1 MLQSVLDLISQSR
14 EEAIA
19 LQRLLVSI
27 PALAPENGGQGEKDK
42 AEALKAFLEKWGF
55 SAPTELRA
63 PDPRVPCG
71 YRPSLVYR
79 LMGEDTS
86 RTFWILSHLDVVPVG
101 ERALWKTDPFALT
114 VEGDFIFGRGVE
126 DNHQG
131 LVSSVLLAKAL
142 LDQKAK
148 PPFNLG
154 LLLVA
159 DEECGNVFGL
169 EHIMKHHADLFG
181 ANDLFLVPDHGA
193 ADGTEIEI
201 AEKGV
206 LWLKITING
215 QQCHASMPDK
225 GVNALRAGA
234 AMIVR
239 LEGVK
244 ERFPASDPLFSP
256 PVSTFEP
263 TKKEA
268 NVENINTLPGRDVFY
283 LDCRVLPCYPLDDV
297 LASIKAIG
305 AEIEKE
311 RGVSVSYDIVQKMN
325 AAPST
330 APDSEI
336 VARLQ
341 KALREELRREAR
353 LTGIGGGTF
362 AALLRRKGFPAAV
375 WSTLL
380 GMAHQPNEK
389 ASLSATLQD
398 ARLMAR
404 ALFAE
409 KWSG

>member
-1 MLQSVLDLISQSR
+1 M
-14 EEAIA
+14 
-19 LQRLLVSI
+19 
-27 PALAPENGGQGEKDK
+27 
-42 AEALKAFLEKWGF
+42 
-55 SAPTELRA
+55 
-63 PDPRVPCG
+63 PDR
-71 YRPSLVYR
+71 
-79 LMGEDTS
+79 
-86 RTFWILSHLDVVPVG
+86 RT
-101 ERALWKTDPFALT
+101 RLWKTILSLGWS
-114 VEGDFIFGRGVE
+114 EGDFLFGRGVV
-126 DNHQG
+126 DNHQRACQ
-131 LVSSVLLAKAL
+131 LVLWRSRCA
-142 LDQKAK
+142 DQKAK
-148 PPFNLG
+148 RPTLSALFWSPMKK
-154 LLLVA
+154 A
-159 DEECGNVFGL
+159 AMVFGHDL
-169 EHIMKHHADLFG
+169 HHDASRRICSRKDLFSCRFTRG
-181 ANDLFLVPDHGA
+181 GRERKSEFPK
-193 ADGTEIEI
+193 
-201 AEKGV
+201 KGV
-206 LWLKITING
+206 LWLKVTING

-239 LEGVK
+239 LEGLK

-297 LASIKAIG
+297 LAAIKAIG

-311 RGVSVSYDIVQKMN
+311 RGVSVSYDIVQKTN
-325 AAPST
+325 AAPPT

-336 VARLQ
+336 VERLQ
-341 KALREELRREAR
+341 KALREELGREAR

-389 ASLSATLQD
+389 ALALATLQD

-404 ALFAE
+404 ALF
-409 KWSG
+409 G